1 MPQQLLTWIADAL
14 PPLSVSAADQRARP
28 TPRLVVGAG
37 GPDTPALGAA
47 ALPIFDE
54 LNPQLNLLLK
64 KTG

>member
-1 MPQQLLTWIADAL
+1 L
-14 PPLSVSAADQRARP
+14 
-28 TPRLVVGAG
+28 PRLIVGAA

-64 KTG
+64 KSA

>member
-1 MPQQLLTWIADAL
+1 MPEALLSRIGALL
-14 PPLSVSAADQRARP
+14 PPLAVSAADQPDRP
-28 TPRLVVGAG
+28 LPRLVIGAA